1 MSAAVSSLELSRP
14 GECVDLFYYD
24 GETSKKQCYA
34 CTVNTKFTQAF
45 ANPQGGTSVFTIS
58 PNSGIQDVVL
68 SFMFA
73 GLGSGNM
80 NGLALPRGW
89 AYALI
94 KQISFRYGG
103 SSQFFLSGDQ
113 VLQNALRSQTSRSSV
128 LDILTLGGNFASSG
142 TTPSLAVN
150 QYGSV
155 VLRLPHSIPSGVG
168 KSHPFPTDIL
178 TQQCQITVELYPVS
192 SIWTVNTAG
201 TAASPVP
208 TTLSTAF
215 FQVQQVVLNNA
226 GDSLA
231 RRVDLSVNA
240 YAYPCEFVQN
250 VQRIPLGVG
259 AGSQSIVL
267 TGFRAGEC
275 KAIHCWLTRSTEQLL
290 IGSAGGTYNPFNWYL
305 PLAVQ
310 MTYAGDVYA
319 RYDNATSPL
328 WNIIN
333 GNKAPVFDNLLI
345 GQATSPSPPT
355 NSPSISQW
363 VELPFA
369 QTMLDEDSH
378 YTLVHGKV
386 ISNGIVNLDITPPSA
401 QNDWILNVSYIYGA
415 TLLMSQGTADYV
427 F

>member
-1 MSAAVSSLELSRP
+1 MSAAVSSLDMSRP

-24 GETSKKQCYA
+24 GETSKKQCYP
-34 CTVNTKFTQAF
+34 TSVNTKFTQAF
-45 ANPQGGTSVFTIS
+45 SNLNGGTSVFTIS
-58 PNSGIQDVVL
+58 PNSGIQDIVL
-68 SFMFA
+68 SFKVA
-73 GLGSGNM
+73 GIATNT
-80 NGLALPRGW
+80 GLALPRGW

-94 KQISFRYGG
+94 RQISFRYGG

-113 VLQNALRSQTSRSSV
+113 VLQNALRTQTSRTSV
-128 LDILTLGGNFASSG
+128 DDILTLGGNFASSG
-142 TTPSLAVN
+142 TTPSLASD

-155 VLRLPHSIPSGVG
+155 VLRLPHTIPSGVG
-168 KSHPFPTDIL
+168 KSHPFPTDLL
-178 TQQCQITVELYPVS
+178 TQQVQITCELNTLAT
-192 SIWTVNTAG
+192 IMTVNPGGGSSA
-201 TAASPVP
+201 VP
-208 TTLSTAF
+208 TGAVSAF

-231 RRVDLSVNA
+231 RRVDLSTNA
-240 YAYPCEFVQN
+240 YAFPCEFVQN
-250 VQRIPLGVG
+250 VQRIPLTGTG
-259 AGSQSIVL
+259 TGSQSIVL

-275 KAIHCWLTRSTEQLL
+275 KAIHCWLTRASEQVFN
-290 IGSAGGTYNPFNWYL
+290 SAVGVVQPFNWYL

-319 RYDNATSPL
+319 RFDNASSPL

-333 GNKAPVFDNLLI
+333 GNKAPVVDNVLI
-345 GQATSPSPPT
+345 SAAAPPT
-355 NSPSISQW
+355 AAASISQW

-401 QNDWILNVSYIYGA
+401 QSDWVLNVSYIYGA
-415 TLLMSQGTADYV
+415 TLLMSQGTCDYV